1 MSTFRFLHAADIHL
15 DSPLRGLS
23 VYEGLPAERLR
34 RATRDAF
41 DNLVQA
47 ALSEQV
53 DFLVIAGDLF
63 DGDWRDMSTGLYFAR
78 AMGRLAE
85 AGVRV
90 FILKGNHDA
99 DSAVT
104 KSLPLPET
112 VKVFGSRTPETFD
125 WPELGVAL
133 HGQSFPTVQVRE
145 DLTGSYPPFLPGR
158 FNIGVLHTALGGY
171 AQHETYAPCTVQGL
185 SAKGY
190 DYWALGHVHE
200 RQVLCDDP
208 WIVFPGNL
216 QGRHARETGAK
227 GATLVEV
234 TDGHVAAVRSLNL
247 DVLRWMRVS
256 VDCSGASTLD
266 EVHGRVRKALANARR
281 EIAGDG
287 AAVARVILI
296 GDTVTAS
303 ALSDRRA
310 LLREEIRSIAQAS
323 EDLWIEKVI
332 LETRVPIQGATAG
345 AEEEIAALLDEA
357 MEDPAL
363 VNGLAS
369 DLKPFLDA
377 VPADACE
384 SDGLQAAAR
393 AERWSELLTTAS
405 TALRER
411 LARGGV

>member
-23 VYEGLPAERLR
+23 AYEGLPAERLR

-47 ALSEQV
+47 ALTERV

-85 AGVRV
+85 AGVRT

-104 KSLPLPET
+104 KSLPLPEA
-112 VKVFGSRTPETFD
+112 VKIFGSRAAETFD

-133 HGQSFPTVQVRE
+133 HGRSFPTAQVRE
-145 DLTGSYPPFLPGR
+145 DLAAAYPPAVAGR

-185 SAKGY
+185 AAKGY

-200 RQVLCDDP
+200 RQVLAQDP

-216 QGRHARETGAK
+216 QGRHVRETGPK
-227 GATLVEV
+227 GATLVDV
-234 TDGHVAAVRSLNL
+234 VDGQVAAACGLEL
-247 DVLRWMRVS
+247 DVLRWMRVE
-256 VDCSGASTLD
+256 VDCGGADGLD
-266 EVHGRVRKALANARR
+266 VVHGRIGEALAAARR

-287 AAVARVILI
+287 AAVARVVLT
-296 GDTVTAS
+296 GETATAA

-310 LLREEIRSIAQAS
+310 LLRDEVRAIAQAMA
-323 EDLWIEKVI
+323 DLWIEKVVV
-332 LETRVPIQGATAG
+332 ETRPLIQTRGAA
-345 AEEEIAALLDEA
+345 AEDVAALLDEA
-357 MEDPAL
+357 IADPAL
-363 VNGLAS
+363 PDLLAA
-369 DLKPFLDA
+369 DLKPFLNA
-377 VPADACE
+377 APADACE
-384 SDGLQAAAR
+384 AGGLQAAAR
-393 AERWSELLTTAS
+393 QGDWSALLQTAAE
-405 TALRER
+405 ALRER
-411 LARGGV
+411 LTRGHA